1 MFSPELESLIEATLA
16 DGVLDDNEKMALI
29 KRAQKEGVDLAE
41 LDIYINSILQKRIQ
55 NDTVRRNEK
64 IAAHEKE
71 RKGNVCPHCGTPIP
85 PMTKICPN
93 CGQAV
98 NSNETS
104 GDKELFAL
112 IDKISNAIVEVKSA
126 TDSESFNHAKA
137 VCESLIKKAD
147 LFYGENKKVQIL
159 KQDML
164 EELAAAQKKYRNDKM
179 VSNGVPLLVLI
190 ALLAFGFCFCFL
202 PFLSSGFR
210 ATVGAQ
216 WEKVFG

>member
-1 MFSPELESLIEATLA
+1 MFSPELENLIEAALA
-16 DGVLDDNEKMALI
+16 DGVLDENEKMALI

-55 NDTVRRNEK
+55 NETVRRNEK

-104 GDKELFAL
+104 GDKELFDL
-112 IDKISNAIVEVKSA
+112 IDKISIAIVDVKSA
-126 TDSESFNHAKA
+126 TDSESFNRAKA
-137 VCESLIKKAD
+137 ISESLIKKAD
-147 LFYGENKKVQIL
+147 IFYGENKKVQML

-164 EELAAAQKKYRNDKM
+164 EELAAAQKKYRTNNI
-179 VSNGVPLLVLI
+179 VSKGIPLLVWCVLI
-190 ALLAFGFCFCFL
+190 AIAMFLGFL
-202 PFLSSGFR
+202 PFFFSGFR
-210 ATVGAQ
+210 SVLGTQ
-216 WEKVFG
+216 WNKVFG